1 MAKAKGSQHRP
12 GEVTALHVQRFK
24 GPGKLKIGGGLY
36 LVVAPTG
43 NRRWVYRFTFATKPS
58 ELFLGPEGR
67 LTLAEARVRCG
78 EAKALVDVGMD
89 PRHSLNAA
97 ARRAKQAKTV
107 GVPTFG
113 DLADCYIDSL
123 EPTFKNDKAR
133 QPWELSLV
141 TYAAAIGTRTR
152 TAKSLSSA
160 TLPAGWTTSTAQA

>member
-24 GPGKLKIGGGLY
+24 GPGKLKIGG
-36 LVVAPTG
+36 
-43 NRRWVYRFTFATKPS
+43 
-58 ELFLGPEGR
+58 
-67 LTLAEARVRCG
+67 
-78 EAKALVDVGMD
+78 
-89 PRHSLNAA
+89 
-97 ARRAKQAKTV
+97 
-107 GVPTFG
+107 G

>member
-78 EAKALVDVGMD
+78 EAKALVDVGIVGGVKISTRIIVQSVRD
-89 PRHSLNAA
+89 GLLIGFIEPR
-97 ARRAKQAKTV
+97 
-107 GVPTFG
+107 
-113 DLADCYIDSL
+113 
-123 EPTFKNDKAR
+123 
-133 QPWELSLV
+133 LS
-141 TYAAAIGTRTR
+141 RTLR
-152 TAKSLSSA
+152 GL
-160 TLPAGWTTSTAQA
+160 L

>member
-12 GEVTALHVQRFK
+12 GEVTALQVQRFK

-36 LVVAPTG
+36 LVVTPTG